1 MMMNKEYLINLLNHL
16 NRTAQSKVLS
26 NVEIGEFEEIIE
38 EIEVRKKQIHAYL
51 NEINNLKDI
60 EDFNWDFSKMNVSLD
75 NSNLVIEQF
84 AKIYLELAYCSERV
98 RKLNTLV
105 LKLSVYYM
113 PSDSIRE
120 DQLN

>member
-26 NVEIGEFEEIIE
+26 SDEIGKFEEIIE
-38 EIEVRKKQIHAYL
+38 EIEDRKKQIHAYL
-51 NEINNLKDI
+51 NKINNLKDI

-75 NSNLVIEQF
+75 NSNLVIEQL

-105 LKLSVYYM
+105 LKLAVYYI
-113 PSDSIRE
+113 PSDSIHE